1 MINFSLEEDQQ
12 VRFTDKIVKVY
23 IINKFKITKTSTNTK
38 RSFHNITT
46 QTICPTY
53 AKQNKK
59 LHDYQPFNQVDNL
72 SIDCL
77 FLENRSFSKKKYRV
91 LKLIIIYL
99 EIIFVSLLQIRFS
112 IRISLKVSF
121 NIYKE
126 KKNQITI

>member
-53 AKQNKK
+53 AKQNDKILNYAQIK
-59 LHDYQPFNQVDNL
+59 FAYL
-72 SIDCL
+72 SW
-77 FLENRSFSKKKYRV
+77 NR
-91 LKLIIIYL
+91 
-99 EIIFVSLLQIRFS
+99 VS
-112 IRISLKVSF
+112 SLR
-121 NIYKE
+121 
-126 KKNQITI
+126 TL